1 MPATRQAFY
10 QIVAAR
16 LPTRV
21 ALLLRGRLIIAAAVT
36 LAVVA
41 VVLALRG
48 LGWLQPL
55 ELAAYD
61 RLRVAWAGHDI
72 SDRVVLVGISESDIR
87 RWGYPLHDADLAD
100 LLERLAAAEPR
111 VIGVDLIRDM
121 AVPPGGDK
129 LAAVLARH
137 PNVVWVFKLKSGD
150 DPGIPPP
157 AALRGSDRVVL
168 ADIPAD
174 PGNVIRRGLLFA
186 DDGVQNYPAL
196 GTAIAALFLAHDGL
210 AVDIAGDNRL
220 RLGERILPLLDDTRG
235 PYLDLDAGGYQ
246 LLLDFHGGAEP
257 FRHLTLADVMDS
269 SDGAARVVRDRAVIV
284 GNAAKSIHE
293 EFVTPFDTGPG
304 GGMLIHGIT
313 VHAHLADQLIR
324 LALGISSGLAAWP
337 RLGEAGWIWFWAVG
351 GALLGLCLSRLKWTA
366 LGLLAGL
373 LLLGCV
379 VYAMFGAGFLL
390 PGPPAG
396 LAWVVAAGLTNWAS
410 HTATHRER
418 DRLQRIFEHYLD
430 PAVVSQMMKADTMPR
445 LGGERRE
452 ISALFTDLADFTTL
466 SEKMDP
472 VVLTEIVNDYFE
484 GVCGVVDAEGGM
496 VTGFAG
502 DGVLALFGAP
512 LDQPDHADHAVTA
525 ALAIDAFARGF
536 AAQQHE
542 RGVPFGVTR
551 IGVHCG
557 EAMVG
562 NIGSQS
568 RLRYSA
574 LGDVLNT
581 GSRLEGL
588 NKLIG
593 TRVCVSGEVVAEARR
608 HMFRPIGSVV
618 VRGRQEAVEVFEP
631 IDPQLHQPDR
641 LTSYEAAFGALR
653 ANAPQAVARL
663 AALAAADPA
672 DPLVAF
678 HRRRLEAGESGTVIV
693 MAEK

>member
-1 MPATRQAFY
+1 MPAMRRASHR
-10 QIVAAR
+10 IVAAR
-16 LPTRV
+16 LPSRI
-21 ALLLRGRLIIAAAVT
+21 ALLLRSKLIIPAAVT
-36 LAVVA
+36 LVVVA

-48 LGWLQPL
+48 LGWLQPM

-72 SDRVVLVGISESDIR
+72 SDRVVLVGISEGDIR

-100 LLERLAAAEPR
+100 LLEHLAAAEPR

-129 LAAVLARH
+129 LATVLARH
-137 PNVVWVFKLKSGD
+137 PNIVWVFKLESRD

-168 ADIPAD
+168 ADIPSD

-186 DDGVQNYPAL
+186 DDGAQNYPAL
-196 GTAIAALFLAHDGL
+196 GTAVATLFLARDGIAL
-210 AVDIAGDNRL
+210 DIAGDNRL

-235 PYLDLDAGGYQ
+235 PYIDLDAGGYQ

-257 FRHLTLADVMDS
+257 FRHLTVADVMDS
-269 SDGAARVVRDRAVIV
+269 ADGAARVVRDRAVIV
-284 GNAAKSIHE
+284 GNAAKSVHE
-293 EFVTPFDTGPG
+293 EFVTPFDTGLG
-304 GGMLIHGIT
+304 GGRLIHGMAI
-313 VHAHLADQLIR
+313 HAHVADELIR
-324 LALGISSGLAAWP
+324 LASGVSSGLTAWP
-337 RLGEAGWIWFWAVG
+337 RLGEAVWISAWAVG
-351 GALLGLCLSRLKWTA
+351 GALLGLGLRRVKWTA
-366 LGLLAGL
+366 LGLVAGL
-373 LLLGCV
+373 LLLASI
-379 VYAMFGAGFLL
+379 VYAAFEAGFLL

-396 LAWVVAAGLTNWAS
+396 LTWVAAAGLTNWAS
-410 HTATHRER
+410 HAATHRER
-418 DRLQRIFEHYLD
+418 ERLQRMFEHYLD
-430 PAVVSQMMKADTMPR
+430 PAVIRQMLKADAMPK

-452 ISALFTDLADFTTL
+452 ISVLFTDLADFTTL
-466 SEKMDP
+466 SEKMDL
-472 VVLTEIVNDYFE
+472 VVLGEIVNDYFE
-484 GVCGVVDAEGGM
+484 GICGAIGAEGGM
-496 VTGFAG
+496 VTSFAG
-502 DGVLALFGAP
+502 DGVLALFGAA
-512 LDQPDHADHAVTA
+512 LDQPNHADHAVTA
-525 ALAIDAFARGF
+525 ALAIDAFARSF

-608 HMFRPIGSVV
+608 HMFRPIGTVV
-618 VRGRQEAVEVFEP
+618 VKGRQEAIEIFEP
-631 IDPQLHQPDR
+631 VDLRLHEPDR

-663 AALAAADPA
+663 AVLSAADPA
-672 DPLVAF
+672 DPVVAF